1 MYLETTMLD
10 LKLLSQPFYRKD
22 VADCPDFYFEK
33 AQDALNEWKAMSI
46 DSDLLKELL
55 GMQAKACKERVETD
69 SALKNIKDAIYKLVA
84 YCDVNAAEKNSYN
97 EYDDKRTVAK
107 AGIRQ
112 HAWVVQW
119 LKFKQEQSSITESI
133 QNIVAYLENPEQN
146 FPILSEDHK
155 NQISRNLLG
164 KDYDRQTFSA
174 DLMAAFDS
182 LGVPCTNASNKS
194 YLYSRMFY
202 SYKKKWDDAYKIKGL
217 VARDSTDW
225 KEDYRI
231 GTEKQGCSIM
241 WRHNLPSNG
250 ASVLKSLR
258 RILDDGNSFSFYIV
272 EKNLTAYKATVID
285 FSEAD
290 DYSNKADEW
299 EKKNPYAF
307 EKDFENYCN
316 GDLSDSST
324 KSAKIAYLVSKFEYI
339 PKTEQLNI
347 NDCFKYAGSITPSV
361 TNYVAFT
368 DILTPAEIKMNQKN
382 ETIARLLEK
391 KKNLILQGAPGTGKT
406 YTTASIA
413 LKVLGIQSVDW
424 EKHEAVMKEYDK
436 LIDAGRIAF
445 TTFHQSM
452 DYEDFVEGYKPVDG
466 GTDMKFVLKPGV
478 FRTICERAKD
488 TPCVLIIDEINRG
501 NISKIFGELITLLEA
516 DKRDGGNHRI
526 QVNLTYS
533 QKPFSVPA
541 NLYIIGT
548 MNTTDRSVGGIDY
561 ALRRRF
567 AFYTLKSDRS
577 VVEDRYSNVDLRNK
591 ATALFDKVEDFLKD
605 NPADM
610 KIDDLMPGHSYFMA
624 DDIDDLAN
632 KADYELIPLVKE
644 YAKDGI
650 IEVSDEKLDKA
661 FEEWRQI
668 LK

>member
-22 VADCPDFYFEK
+22 VAECHDFYFQK
-33 AQDALNEWKAMSI
+33 AQNALKEWKDMSVDSKRI
-46 DSDLLKELL
+46 DTLLNKP
-55 GMQAKACKERVETD
+55 AKDCKNSVETD
-69 SALKNIKDAIYKLVA
+69 SALKGIKDAIYKLIA
-84 YCDVNAAEKNSYN
+84 YCDVNAADKNTYN
-97 EYDDKRTVAK
+97 EYEDKRAIAK

-112 HAWVVQW
+112 HAWIVQW
-119 LKFKQEQSSITESI
+119 LKFKQDQSSVTESI

-155 NQISRNLLG
+155 DQISRNLLG
-164 KDYDRQTFSA
+164 KEYDRQTFNA
-174 DLMAAFDS
+174 DLMNFFDS
-182 LGVPCTNASNKS
+182 LGFYCKIASNKS
-194 YLYSRMFY
+194 YLYSRMIY
-202 SYKKKWDDAYKIKGL
+202 SFPEKWNDSYMIKGL
-217 VARDSTDW
+217 VARDTGDW
-225 KEDYRI
+225 KDGFLEEINYCQSNYGI
-231 GTEKQGCSIM
+231 I
-241 WRHNLPSNG
+241 WRHNLPSDH
-250 ASVLKSLR
+250 AKILKHLR
-258 RILDDGNSFSFYIV
+258 NKINDGETFEFYIV
-272 EKNLTAYKATVID
+272 EKGWATYKAVVAD
-285 FSEAD
+285 FVLAK
-290 DYSNKADEW
+290 DYPDIVDEW
-299 EKKNPYAF
+299 KAKEPVWFNDTFSDYCSKNA
-307 EKDFENYCN
+307 D
-316 GDLSDSST
+316 GVIT
-324 KSAKIAYLVSKFEYI
+324 QQAKIAFLVKSFEKI
-339 PKTEQLNI
+339 PPGQELNI
-347 NDCFKYAGSITPSV
+347 EKKFKLLNNPFRAY
-361 TNYVAFT
+361 YVAFT

-424 EKHEAVMKEYDK
+424 EKHEAVMEEYDK

-577 VVEDRYSNVDLRNK
+577 VVENRYSNVDLRNK

-661 FEEWRQI
+661 FEERRQI

>member
-1 MYLETTMLD
+1 MYLGTTMID
-10 LKLLSQPFYRKD
+10 LKLLSQPFYRQD

-46 DSDLLKELL
+46 DSDLLEELL

-164 KDYDRQTFSA
+164 KDYDRQTFIA

-182 LGVPCTNASNKS
+182 LGFPCTNASNKS

-424 EKHEAVMKEYDK
+424 EKHEAVMEEYDK

>member
-1 MYLETTMLD
+1 MID
-10 LKLLSQPFYRKD
+10 LKLLSQPFNSKD
-22 VADCPDFYFEK
+22 VAACSDFYFEK
-33 AQDALNEWKAMSI
+33 AQEALNEWKSMNVESNLL
-46 DSDLLKELL
+46 DELLKLP
-55 GMQAKACKERVETD
+55 AKDCKVRIETD
-69 SALKNIKDAIYKLVA
+69 STLKDIKDAIFKLVA
-84 YCDVNAAEKNSYN
+84 YCDVNAADKNTYN
-97 EYDDKRTVAK
+97 EYDDKRTIAK

-112 HAWVVQW
+112 HAWVFQW
-119 LKFKQEQSSITESI
+119 LKFKQNQSSVTESI
-133 QNIVAYLENPEQN
+133 QNIIAYIENPGQN
-146 FPILSEDHK
+146 FPIISEDHK
-155 NQISRNLLG
+155 DQISRNLLG
-164 KDYDRQTFSA
+164 KSYDRQTFSP
-174 DLMAAFDS
+174 DLIAVFDS
-182 LGVPCTNASNKS
+182 LDFTCANASNKT
-194 YLYSRMFY
+194 YLYSQILY
-202 SYKKKWDDAYKIKGL
+202 SLKEKWDDAYRIKGL

-225 KEDYRI
+225 KEDYCT
-231 GTEKQGCSIM
+231 GTEQFGYSIM

-250 ASVLKSLR
+250 NSVLKSLR
-258 RILDDGNSFSFYIV
+258 RIIDDGNPFSFYIV
-272 EKNLTAYKATVID
+272 EKNYTTYKATVID

-290 DYSNKADEW
+290 DYSNIADEW
-299 EKKNPYAF
+299 EKKHPYAF
-307 EKDFENYCN
+307 EKNFEDYCD
-316 GDLSDSST
+316 GDISDSST
-324 KSAKIAYLVSKFEYI
+324 KSAKIAYLVSKFERI
-339 PKTEQLNI
+339 PKENQINI
-347 NDCFKYAGSITPSV
+347 NDGFKFAGTITPSV

-368 DILTPAEIKMNQKN
+368 DILTPAEIEMNKNN

-413 LKVLGIQSVDW
+413 LKVLDIKNVDW
-424 EKHEAVMKEYDK
+424 GKHESVMKEYDK

-466 GTDMKFVLKPGV
+466 GSEMKFELKPGV
-478 FRTICERAKD
+478 FLTICEKAKD
-488 TPCVLIIDEINRG
+488 LPCALIIDEINRG

-577 VVEDRYSNVDLRNK
+577 VVEGRYSDTGLKSK
-591 ATALFDKVEDFLKD
+591 ATTLFDKVEEFLKN

-624 DDIDDLAN
+624 DNLDDLAN
-632 KADYELIPLVKE
+632 KAEYELIPLIEE

-650 IEVSDEKLDKA
+650 IEVSDEKLNKA
-661 FEEWRQI
+661 FEEWRKI